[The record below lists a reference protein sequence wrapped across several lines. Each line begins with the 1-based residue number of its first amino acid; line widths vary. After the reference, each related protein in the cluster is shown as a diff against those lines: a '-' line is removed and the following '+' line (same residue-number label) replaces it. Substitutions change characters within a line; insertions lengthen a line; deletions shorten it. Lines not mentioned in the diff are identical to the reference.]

1 MRSVAVAFTLALFAA
16 GAALAA
22 AGKEVVWVA
31 SGAEGGTYA
40 DFYARNLAAQ
50 MPDYRILPRRSTG
63 SQENL
68 RLLAEAEVQL
78 AFAQADAYASWL
90 AANPERQ
97 DDLLIVGRLADE
109 CVYVAVRTE
118 GPVRTLAQLEAPV
131 EGRAPKIALG
141 PADGGMSG
149 TWRYLVGLE
158 PGLAAAEVL
167 HDGDT
172 LALNQL
178 AVGRFDA
185 VAWVTDPMNLDHKL
199 LRAVHA
205 NDALE
210 LMDLDSAALE
220 SALPD
225 GTRIHER
232 KRVETDSGRRP
243 KSIET
248 VCTSALLLAR
258 SDIDKELLR
267 KLADLVGLH
276 LDRLLPPRKR

>member
-1 MRSVAVAFTLALFAA
+1 MRIAAAVLTLASLAA

-22 AGKEVVWVA
+22 TGKDVIWVA
-31 SGAEGGTYA
+31 SGPEGGTYLE
-40 DFYARNLAAQ
+40 FYARNLATQ
-50 MPDYRILPRRSTG
+50 MSDYRILPRRSTG
-63 SQENL
+63 SRENL
-68 RLLAEAEVQL
+68 RLLAAGEVQL
-78 AFAQADAYASWL
+78 AFAQADAYATWL
-90 AANPERQ
+90 DGNPEQQ

-109 CVYVAVRTE
+109 CAYIAVRTE
-118 GPVRTLAQLEAPV
+118 GPLRTLTQLAAPA
-131 EGRAPKIALG
+131 EGRVARVAVG
-141 PADGGMSG
+141 PAEGGMSV
-149 TWRYLVGLE
+149 TWSYLVGLE

-185 VAWVTDPMNLDHKL
+185 VGWVTDPKNLDHKL
-199 LRAVHA
+199 LRTVHA

-210 LMDLDSAALE
+210 LMDLDSRAFE

-232 KRVETDSGRRP
+232 RTVEITRGPRP
-243 KSIET
+243 ETLRT

-258 SDIDKELLR
+258 SDIDKDLLR
-267 KLADLVGLH
+267 KLADLVGMH
-276 LDRLLPPRKR
+276 RDRLLPPPQR

>member
-1 MRSVAVAFTLALFAA
+1 MRSAAAIATLAFFAS

-22 AGKEVVWVA
+22 AGKQAIWVA
-31 SGAEGGTYA
+31 SGAEGGTYLE
-40 DFYARNLAAQ
+40 FYARNLAKQ
-50 MPDYRILPRRSTG
+50 MSDYRILPRRTTG
-63 SQENL
+63 SLENL
-68 RLLAEAEVQL
+68 HLLVEGDVQL

-90 AANPERQ
+90 AENPERQ

-118 GPVRTLAQLEAPV
+118 GPVTTLAQLEAPV
-131 EGRAPKIALG
+131 EGSAPKIAVG

-149 TWRYLVGLE
+149 TWSYLVGLE
-158 PGLAAAEVL
+158 PGLAAAEVV

-199 LRAVHA
+199 LRAVQA

-210 LMDLDSAALE
+210 LMNLESAALE

-232 KRVETDSGRRP
+232 RSVETASGRRP